1 MAEDFVYIRG
11 KGQGD
16 DVLPGRVSRQ
26 AFDAIWSGKG
36 FTIVD
41 DAEAELMGSPATVA
55 EIAGGS
61 SAPASEPDTGEPA
74 TTTRK
79 RG

>member
-16 DVLPGRVSRQ
+16 DVLPGRVSRK
-26 AFDAIWSGKG
+26 AYDNIWAGKG
-36 FTIVD
+36 FVIVP
-41 DAEAELMGSPATVA
+41 DAEAELAGSPATMA
-55 EIAGGS
+55 EMAAATN
-61 SAPASEPDTGEPA
+61 APATEAAATET